1 MLKAGNFRKSLK
13 YSLIMTLIVI
23 LIVISRAE
31 QVKKSKDKEND
42 DLSIEYSVTNLF
54 RFCISFFFIQA

>member
-42 DLSIEYSVTNLF
+42 LSKLED
-54 RFCISFFFIQA
+54 FFQTQEMVFLC